1 METENKVITI
11 KQRAFIQEY
20 LKDRNATRAAMRTGY
35 SERTAYSQ
43 GSRLLKNAEILEEM
57 ERIIIERT
65 MPKED
70 VLTRLSDQARG
81 DIGDFLEFDG
91 RDIGLSLSK
100 AKELG
105 LTHLIKKVK
114 QRTTI
119 TAGGGEETVLE
130 LELYDA
136 QGALE
141 LIGKYYSLFVDKTDI
156 TLKGQ
161 KVLIWD
167 MPEPPSPNT

>member
-1 METENKVITI
+1 MITP

-20 LKDRNATRAAMRTGY
+20 LKDRNATRAAIRTGY
-35 SERTAYSQ
+35 SERSAYSQ
-43 GSRLLKNAEILEEM
+43 GSRLLKNAEILAEM
-57 ERIIIERT
+57 ERIIVERT
-65 MPKED
+65 MPLED
-70 VLTRLSDQARG
+70 VLVRLSDQARG
-81 DIGDFLEFDG
+81 DMADFLE
-91 RDIGLSLSK
+91 IGEETFSLSLSK

-119 TAGGGEETVLE
+119 TEGVEDTVLE

-141 LIGKYYSLFVDKTDI
+141 LIGKYYSLFVDKSDI
-156 TLKGQ
+156 TLRAP

-167 MPEPPSPNT
+167 MPEPPQSLNTSG